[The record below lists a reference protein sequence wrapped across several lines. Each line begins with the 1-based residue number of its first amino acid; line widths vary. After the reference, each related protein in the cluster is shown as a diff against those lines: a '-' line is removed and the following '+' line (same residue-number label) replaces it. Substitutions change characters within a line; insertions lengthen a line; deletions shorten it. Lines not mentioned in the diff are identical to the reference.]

1 MFAQIN
7 FGKRHLGFA
16 EITNMVLKLVGGPIG
31 IFLVSLLSNSIPF
44 VTIPYLGIIAG
55 YTVFYRDLWSQIL
68 LITSSSLGAA
78 TGKIVVYFLGSAAR
92 RGLSENSKRN
102 VELFK
107 KLARRSLFLAILFLA
122 ATPLPDDILYI
133 PLGLMKYPILPYFTA
148 ILIGKVIITSVVVVY
163 ASWITTFAI
172 NDLYTIPLW
181 VGVTV
186 ALIYV
191 VMKIDWYSVV
201 EEVSDKGI
209 CRYVSDILKSIL
221 HRSGSGKK

>member
-1 MFAQIN
+1 
-7 FGKRHLGFA
+7 LGLA
-16 EITNMVLKLVGGPIG
+16 EISSAILKLVGGPVG
-31 IFLVSLLSNSIPF
+31 IFLVSLISNSIPF

-55 YTVFYRDLWSQIL
+55 YSVFYRDLWAQIM

-92 RGLSENSKRN
+92 KGLSETSKRN

-163 ASWITTFAI
+163 ASWITAFATSNI
-172 NDLYTIPLW
+172 YTVPLW
-181 VGVTV
+181 IALTV
-186 ALIYV
+186 VLIYI
-191 VMKIDWYSVV
+191 VMKIDWYNVL
-201 EEVSDKGI
+201 EEVSDKGFFK
-209 CRYVSDILKSIL
+209 YVSDVLRNIM
-221 HRSGSGKK
+221 HRSDPSKE